1 MSIPVFCTN
10 NFGQTE
16 REHKTMRKFT
26 ISKVAAREIIDCRGW
41 PTVQADVW
49 VEGVL
54 KGRADVPAGRST
66 GSHEA
71 HELRDGDQGRYK
83 GLGVLKA
90 VENAKTVISD
100 ALRGMDVRE
109 QRKIDMTMIALDGT
123 PNKSRLGANT
133 ILGVSLAVARA
144 AANACGLPLYRYIN
158 ATCHVIPA
166 PLMNFINGGKLTAND
181 LEIQEFIII
190 PVGAGSYGEA
200 LRITTEIN
208 EVLRDLVIE
217 KYGILATNT
226 GDEGGFATPM
236 RGIWEPFEFLSKAVE
251 MAGYKENDDVVYA
264 MDLAANSWYNKE
276 KNVYELDGQTYD
288 RDALIDLYKQVAAK
302 FPIASMED
310 PLHEDDF
317 EGFTMLTKALDIQI
331 VGDDLFVTNS
341 DRLKKGIQ
349 KGAANAMLFK
359 VNQIGTLS
367 EALDAADFA
376 YRNNYGVQVSERSGE
391 TEDPIISDLA
401 VALNSGQIKTGMPV
415 RGERTSKHNRLI
427 QIEEELG
434 DTAVYAGKNFRKPN
448 N

>member
-1 MSIPVFCTN
+1 MS
-10 NFGQTE
+10 
-16 REHKTMRKFT
+16 KFT
-26 ISKVAAREIIDCRGW
+26 ISKVVAREIIDCRGW

-49 VEGVL
+49 VEGAL

-71 HELRDGDQGRYK
+71 HELRDGDQGRYN

-90 VENAKTVISD
+90 VKN
-100 ALRGMDVRE
+100 
-109 QRKIDMTMIALDGT
+109 
-123 PNKSRLGANT
+123 
-133 ILGVSLAVARA
+133 
-144 AANACGLPLYRYIN
+144 ANA
-158 ATCHVIPA
+158 
-166 PLMNFINGGKLTAND
+166 
-181 LEIQEFIII
+181 
-190 PVGAGSYGEA
+190 
-200 LRITTEIN
+200 
-208 EVLRDLVIE
+208 
-217 KYGILATNT
+217 
-226 GDEGGFATPM
+226 
-236 RGIWEPFEFLSKAVE
+236 
-251 MAGYKENDDVVYA
+251 VYA

-302 FPIASMED
+302 YPIASMED
-310 PLHEDDF
+310 PLQEDDF
-317 EGFTMLTKALDIQI
+317 EGFAMLTEALDIQI

-359 VNQIGTLS
+359 VNQIGMLS

-401 VALNSGQIKTGMPV
+401 VALNSGLIKTGMPV

-434 DTAVYAGKNFRKPN
+434 DTAVYAGKNFAKPS
-448 N
+448 